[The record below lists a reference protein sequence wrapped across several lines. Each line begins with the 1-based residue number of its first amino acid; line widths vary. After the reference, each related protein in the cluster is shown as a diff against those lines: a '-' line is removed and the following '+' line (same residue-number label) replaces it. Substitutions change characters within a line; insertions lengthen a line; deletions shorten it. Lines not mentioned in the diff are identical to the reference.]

1 MTSRN
6 VRRTEDFRAKIMAD
20 VDATEDIQ
28 VLSDANAE
36 AAAKKAE
43 ANRKKR
49 EKAKAK
55 KQAAKATLEVKQLNA
70 DMLLLSPPSRLD
82 TWFTAYQEAFAKE
95 HEWMEA
101 RKQKTS
107 RGMGLGAA
115 QMMPLIFPNEAG
127 SALERVP
134 FFAMK
139 GDDVVGYATVDV
151 DPDPSGLPLA
161 NAAGRAAD
169 AAAGVGIAMLKA
181 IVTAMPKRDL
191 GLKYAKCHDYP
202 QALLAR
208 WLSASAMTNFTC
220 TWPCADRNDSRTV
233 CNRNQSPCAGSALY
247 VRGIACAAWR
257 RATAYCTVHSSSFLR
272 RQKISAGASHF

>member
-1 MTSRN
+1 
-6 VRRTEDFRAKIMAD
+6 MAD
-20 VDATEDIQ
+20 VDATEDVQ

-115 QMMPLIFPNEAG
+115 QMMPLIFHNEAG

-151 DPDPSGLPLA
+151 DPDPAKVCHFRMLLLA
-161 NAAGRAAD
+161 PQMQRQ
-169 AAAGVGIAMLKA
+169 GVGIAMLKA

-191 GLKYAKCHDYP
+191 GLKYAKCHDYHK
-202 QALLAR
+202 LYSHVGFR
-208 WLSASAMTNFTC
+208 RIG
-220 TWPCADRNDSRTV
+220 DDE
-233 CNRNQSPCAGSALY
+233 LY
-247 VRGIACAAWR
+247 VYMA
-257 RATAYCTVHSSSFLR
+257 LR
-272 RQKISAGASHF
+272 RPK